1 MGLFRTK
8 FRKQANAADNEAA
21 TTAVDSLINFEAV
34 KVCSTLHHIANFSKV
49 NPSKLAFPKFFN
61 NEKYET
67 EQYDKSL
74 AKYEEASLKIATSLA
89 ALNAG
94 QNAIFSS
101 ALTVM
106 MFLSAQGV
114 MNGEQIEPTSQYIAS
129 KSHT

>member
-1 MGLFRTK
+1 VVNSKGFDLDRTK

-34 KVCSTLHHIANFSKV
+34 KVTCAHGAYFLKSDKPLTNLCAKY
-49 NPSKLAFPKFFN
+49 FN
-61 NEKYET
+61 NEKFET

-74 AKYEEASLKIATSLA
+74 KKYEDASLKIATSLA

-94 QNAIFSS
+94 QNAIFST
-101 ALTVM
+101 ALTMM

-114 MNGEQIEPTSQYIAS
+114 MNG
-129 KSHT
+129 KSTHMS